1 MTFVSFFASMMVMLA
16 EEPENRDNCAAK
28 KYEEHLSPLVASLVE
43 LCRDDLTAGDVD
55 KSTTRKAQENDVNH
69 CVALRKRHA
78 N

>member
-1 MTFVSFFASMMVMLA
+1 MTFVSILASMMVMLA

-43 LCRDDLTAGDVD
+43 LCLDDLAAGNVD
-55 KSTTRKAQENDVNH
+55 KGTARKAQENDVNN